1 MAGTEESGG
10 IGYQFIGRLNMGII
24 GFLLFLFVIGKL
36 AFDFM
41 YWLTGTVFKMEERYT
56 DRHNR
61 K

>member
-1 MAGTEESGG
+1 M
-10 IGYQFIGRLNMGII
+10 NMSII

-56 DRHNR
+56 ERHNR